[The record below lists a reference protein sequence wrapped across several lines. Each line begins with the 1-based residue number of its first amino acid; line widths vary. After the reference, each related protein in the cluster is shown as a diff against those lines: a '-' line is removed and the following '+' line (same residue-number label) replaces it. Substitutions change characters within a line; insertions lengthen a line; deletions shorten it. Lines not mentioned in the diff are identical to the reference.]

1 MFMNMIFYLKN
12 IIDTHT
18 VLSLQAILQAIH
30 HIASSAKDMLVT
42 LSYNLIFKN
51 VIVQLYYRQ
60 DLERNLQELLNAWS
74 FHTDSQSFYDLLGL
88 VIFDDECDFKLEI
101 FKVLKKRLF
110 GEFSN
115 LNTNITWTLGTS
127 NLVRDLIK
135 QPSLGLSSFPYKLLS
150 DLLKLS
156 YRHLSLKSNDIIL
169 ICRYLLDGIISGTVL
184 NTNTISIYRYSLIML
199 IAIVLQKRPEIF
211 IILYSLLLKLKVR
224 YIQEITLT
232 INSHEVTC
240 ARLYLFLFCVKTIAY
255 AYEIEPLQDFIRTTV
270 DRYLK
275 DIDSRYSKYS
285 SILLDDQ
292 AFTYFFNF
300 DVQVFKTGDLEFLSE
315 SKIVIGLNS
324 LDFEKFIDYFGELKP
339 LDLTEETSPGDGSDW
354 DSLSFTISRQSS
366 YSSIISAGLE
376 RKLSE
381 IIESKPETNLGEY
394 PRTIEALEDQDR
406 STLESILH

>member
-1 MFMNMIFYLKN
+1 
-12 IIDTHT
+12 
-18 VLSLQAILQAIH
+18 
-30 HIASSAKDMLVT
+30 
-42 LSYNLIFKN
+42 
-51 VIVQLYYRQ
+51 
-60 DLERNLQELLNAWS
+60 
-74 FHTDSQSFYDLLGL
+74 
-88 VIFDDECDFKLEI
+88 
-101 FKVLKKRLF
+101 
-110 GEFSN
+110 
-115 LNTNITWTLGTS
+115 
-127 NLVRDLIK
+127 
-135 QPSLGLSSFPYKLLS
+135 
-150 DLLKLS
+150 
-156 YRHLSLKSNDIIL
+156 
-169 ICRYLLDGIISGTVL
+169 
-184 NTNTISIYRYSLIML
+184 
-199 IAIVLQKRPEIF
+199 
-211 IILYSLLLKLKVR
+211 
-224 YIQEITLT
+224 
-232 INSHEVTC
+232 VTC